1 MREGVG
7 AHDGLVGLDVH
18 AGDAAHQVR
27 GARELGGHHVG
38 VGVQLLAVH
47 LDGHHDLLERGV
59 AGALAQAV
67 DGALDLAGA
76 VLDALQGQRGGHAQV
91 VVGVDRDDDVLDAND
106 VVGEALDAGA
116 EGLGQAV
123 ARGVG
128 DVDHGGAGVDG
139 GLDDANQEVL
149 VGATGVLG
157 IELDVLDV
165 PLGIGDA
172 VAGAL
177 DALLLG
183 DVELVSQVGGRDAQ
197 ARVDAGALG
206 GLQGLGRAV
215 DVLVHGAGE
224 AADGAG
230 IAGQAANLLDG
241 AEVARGGD
249 GEAGLDDV
257 DAHAD
262 ELLGDDE
269 LLLSVHGGTGGLL
282 SVAQGGVKDVDL
294 PGHDASYLLWV

>member
-1 MREGVG
+1 M
-7 AHDGLVGLDVH
+7 
-18 AGDAAHQVR
+18 
-27 GARELGGHHVG
+27 
-38 VGVQLLAVH
+38 
-47 LDGHHDLLERGV
+47 
-59 AGALAQAV
+59 
-67 DGALDLAGA
+67 
-76 VLDALQGQRGGHAQV
+76 
-91 VVGVDRDDDVLDAND
+91 
-106 VVGEALDAGA
+106 
-116 EGLGQAV
+116 
-123 ARGVG
+123 
-128 DVDHGGAGVDG
+128 
-139 GLDDANQEVL
+139 
-149 VGATGVLG
+149 
-157 IELDVLDV
+157 
-165 PLGIGDA
+165 
-172 VAGAL
+172 AGAL

-183 DVELVSQVGGRDAQ
+183 DVELVAQVGGRDAQ

-215 DVLVHGAGE
+215 DVLVHGASE

-230 IAGQAANLLDG
+230 VAGQAADLLDG